1 MAKTLLVG
9 YRAADLTSA
18 LLAGDVTCHTLDVYH
33 RHAIEKVHHA
43 KAICSP
49 HLPEGPWDVVK
60 FRTGPRLMSG
70 ELALDLLQECAAL
83 VGGDL
88 KPPRFV
94 LDYVGRERDRNDLLD
109 KVRKDAKRH
118 RSFRA
123 EWPASVP
130 DGPKLTFASYPGCF
144 CHRRLDEGGLAL
156 AEVVCGEVEKWRR
169 GGGEKVEKVEVEVRG
184 GERKVKT
191 PFSTS
196 TSSLDLD
203 HTSTSS
209 LHLGHLNLLDMGCGC
224 GLVGLLV
231 ASSTA
236 SHAPAANSPIRQFAN
251 SLISLTLV
259 DSHSRAVEAARENAA
274 RFGIP
279 AEVILSDSGTPARMD
294 GTFDVFV
301 GNPPYYS
308 DYRIA
313 EVFLETAVRALKPG
327 GVCYQ
332 VVKNAANLEPVQA
345 RFFPTVEVIR
355 RRGYAILKSV
365 KRSNDQTACGRIGD
379 APLPVCIG
387 DAPLPERSWS
397 CRH

>member
-9 YRAADLTSA
+9 YKAADLTPA
-18 LLAGDVTCHTLDVYH
+18 LLAGDVTCHTLDVYL

-49 HLPEGPWDVVK
+49 HLPDGPWDVVR
-60 FRTGPRLMSG
+60 FRTGPKIMSG
-70 ELALDLLQECAAL
+70 ELALDLLQECAKL
-83 VGGDL
+83 VGHEL

-109 KVRKDAKRH
+109 KVRRDAARE
-118 RSFRA
+118 RSFKA

-130 DGPKLTFASYPGCF
+130 GGPKLLFTSYPGCF

-156 AEVVCGEVEKWRR
+156 AEVVSRDLR
-169 GGGEKVEKVEVEVRG
+169 AAQ
-184 GERKVKT
+184 T
-191 PFSTS
+191 PQPPSVQTPKP
-196 TSSLDLD
+196 
-203 HTSTSS
+203 
-209 LHLGHLNLLDMGCGC
+209 LHLLDMGCGC

-231 ASSTA
+231 ATANPSTISS
-236 SHAPAANSPIRQFAN
+236 
-251 SLISLTLV
+251 LVLV
-259 DSHSRAVEAARENAA
+259 DSHARAVEAATENAA
-274 RFGIP
+274 KFGVP
-279 AEVILSDSGTPARMD
+279 AEVILSDNGTPARMD

-332 VVKNAANLEPVQA
+332 VVKNAAGLEPVQ
-345 RFFPTVEVIR
+345 RRYFPDVEVIR
-355 RRGYAILKSV
+355 RRNYCVLKSV
-365 KRSNDQTACGRIGD
+365 K
-379 APLPVCIG
+379 PV
-387 DAPLPERSWS
+387 ASRAAN
-397 CRH
+397 R

>member
-9 YRAADLTSA
+9 YKAADLTPA

-49 HLPEGPWDVVK
+49 HLPDGPWDVVR
-60 FRTGPRLMSG
+60 FRTGPKLMSG
-70 ELALDLLQECAAL
+70 ELALDLLQECAKL
-83 VGGDL
+83 VGHDL

-109 KVRKDAKRH
+109 KVRRDAARE
-118 RSFRA
+118 RSFKA

-130 DGPKLTFASYPGCF
+130 GGPKLLFTSYPGCF

-156 AEVVCGEVEKWRR
+156 AEVVSRDLRAAQISKHPNSQTS
-169 GGGEKVEKVEVEVRG
+169 KLPNIQ
-184 GERKVKT
+184 T
-191 PFSTS
+191 PKP
-196 TSSLDLD
+196 
-203 HTSTSS
+203 
-209 LHLGHLNLLDMGCGC
+209 LHLLDMGCGC

-231 ASSTA
+231 ATA
-236 SHAPAANSPIRQFAN
+236 NPSIIS
-251 SLISLTLV
+251 SLILV
-259 DSHSRAVEAARENAA
+259 DSHARAVEAAKENAA
-274 RFGIP
+274 KFGVS
-279 AEVILSDSGTPARMD
+279 AEVILSDNGTPARMD
-294 GTFDVFV
+294 GMFDVFV

-332 VVKNAANLEPVQA
+332 VVKNAAGLEPVQ
-345 RFFPTVEVIR
+345 RRYFPDVEVIR
-355 RRGYAILKSV
+355 RRNYCVLKSV
-365 KRSNDQTACGRIGD
+365 K
-379 APLPVCIG
+379 PV
-387 DAPLPERSWS
+387 AARAAN
-397 CRH
+397 R